1 MTTPT
6 TTLAEEYHTLRRRI
20 GTQTEAARALS
31 AYGEG
36 HSVHQVTISRR
47 ESGEYPISGE
57 ALLAMRW
64 LAEHLGNLEE
74 VSGG

>member
-1 MTTPT
+1 MTPPT

-20 GTQTEAARALS
+20 GTQREAARALS

-36 HSVHQVTISRR
+36 QPVHQTTISRR
-47 ESGEYPISGE
+47 ESGELPISGE
-57 ALLAMRW
+57 ALLALRW
-64 LAEHLGNLEE
+64 LAEHLGE